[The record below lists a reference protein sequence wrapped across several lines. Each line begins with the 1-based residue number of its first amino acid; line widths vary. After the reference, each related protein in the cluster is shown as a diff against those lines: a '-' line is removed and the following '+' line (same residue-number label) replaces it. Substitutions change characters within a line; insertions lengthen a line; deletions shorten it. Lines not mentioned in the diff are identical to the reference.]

1 MRSAAAAAQAI
12 LNGLARRAGV
22 AGGMDATPISL
33 DSAIPLGALPFAGG
47 LGGGDPIADKWA
59 ALHNAAFVLATLA
72 GVPDAPIAAQHGRF
86 SASIRNAAGWRRDMA
101 AQALDDLV
109 AIMEPGLTALLVVHS
124 RGDNAG
130 AAARAL
136 WQEFVAARDALMALA
151 LPLD

>member
-1 MRSAAAAAQAI
+1 
-12 LNGLARRAGV
+12 
-22 AGGMDATPISL
+22 MDATPISL
-33 DSAIPLGALPFAGG
+33 DSAIPLRAMPFAAGV
-47 LGGGDPIADKWA
+47 GGGDPVADKWA
-59 ALHNAAFVLATLA
+59 ALHNAAFVVATLA
-72 GVPDAPIAAQHGRF
+72 GVPETPLAPQQGRF
-86 SASIRNAAGWRRDMA
+86 AASIRNVPGWRRDMA

-124 RGDNAG
+124 RGDDAG

>member
-1 MRSAAAAAQAI
+1 
-12 LNGLARRAGV
+12 
-22 AGGMDATPISL
+22 
-33 DSAIPLGALPFAGG
+33 
-47 LGGGDPIADKWA
+47 
-59 ALHNAAFVLATLA
+59 
-72 GVPDAPIAAQHGRF
+72 
-86 SASIRNAAGWRRDMA
+86 MA